1 MQTKNDL
8 FSVLAVAVVVAAAA
22 LLLAGG
28 HGVGAGRE
36 GGNALQEARK
46 FFFNLSRDIIGT

>member
-36 GGNALQEARK
+36 VGNVLQEVRS
-46 FFFNLSRDIIGT
+46 FFDLSRNVIGTV